1 MIMIQMMRAAD
12 TREKPVAQS
21 LIYKTCHIQTR
32 GVISNMKQLLSMTFA
47 VFVLFLAS
55 GSLSASQDNI
65 NDHASLGNIK
75 TGKGVFLVDIGDAKK
90 LNFYLEVIQGT
101 YKGMKAQGVEPDF
114 ILVYIG
120 PSVKYLSSAPSSE
133 IEQEAGGILLEIE
146 SNVEALAELGIKQE
160 VCAVATRVF
169 GIDNNSIL
177 PGMTLVG
184 DGFISL
190 IGYQAQGYHLV
201 PVF

>member
-1 MIMIQMMRAAD
+1 MKMLIKMMCLLLVMI
-12 TREKPVAQS
+12 
-21 LIYKTCHIQTR
+21 
-32 GVISNMKQLLSMTFA
+32 SMNT
-47 VFVLFLAS
+47 V
-55 GSLSASQDNI
+55 SAEVTEI
-65 NDHASLGNIK
+65 NDRRALAEME

-101 YKGMKAQGVEPDF
+101 HKSMQAQGVKPDF

-120 PSVKYLSSAPSSE
+120 PSVKYLTSEPSAEVESGTG
-133 IEQEAGGILLEIE
+133 AVLMDIE
-146 SNVEALAELGIKQE
+146 SNVEKLAELGIRQE
-160 VCAVATRVF
+160 ICSVATRVF
-169 GIDNNSIL
+169 GIDNKSLLNDLELI
-177 PGMTLVG
+177 G

>member
-1 MIMIQMMRAAD
+1 MKKILKPLFFILLLVSNLVQAAQ
-12 TREKPVAQS
+12 PV
-21 LIYKTCHIQTR
+21 
-32 GVISNMKQLLSMTFA
+32 
-47 VFVLFLAS
+47 
-55 GSLSASQDNI
+55 I
-65 NDHASLGNIK
+65 NDHAALGNLK

-120 PSVKYLSSAPSSE
+120 PSVKYLTTSPSPE
-133 IEQEAGGILLEIE
+133 AEQEAGGVLLEIE
-146 SNVEALAELGIKQE
+146 SNVEALAALGVKQE
-160 VCAVATRVF
+160 ICAVATRVF
-169 GIDNNSIL
+169 GIRNDQLI
-177 PGMTLVG
+177 PGLTLVA
-184 DGFISL
+184 DGFVSL

>member
-1 MIMIQMMRAAD
+1 MNYRYSALVTGILLLLAAHLVIAGNPVINDRAALAD
-12 TREKPVAQS
+12 
-21 LIYKTCHIQTR
+21 
-32 GVISNMKQLLSMTFA
+32 MKL
-47 VFVLFLAS
+47 
-55 GSLSASQDNI
+55 
-65 NDHASLGNIK
+65 
-75 TGKGVFLVDIGDAKK
+75 GKGVFLVDIGDAKK
-90 LNFYLEVIQGT
+90 LNFYLEVIQGS
-101 YKGMKAQGVEPDF
+101 YRGMKDQGVNPDF
-114 ILVYIG
+114 VLVFIG
-120 PSVKYLSSAPSSE
+120 PSVKYLSDSPAE
-133 IEQEAGGILLEIE
+133 DVEQAAGGLLMDIE
-146 SNVEALAELGIKQE
+146 ANVEALVSLGVRLE

>member
-1 MIMIQMMRAAD
+1 MKIKVLKIAA
-12 TREKPVAQS
+12 S
-21 LIYKTCHIQTR
+21 LLI
-32 GVISNMKQLLSMTFA
+32 LLFSQFA
-47 VFVLFLAS
+47 VANSPV
-55 GSLSASQDNI
+55 I
-65 NDHASLGNIK
+65 NDQASLADLK

-101 YKGMKAQGVEPDF
+101 FKGMKAQEVEPDF

-120 PSVKYLSSAPSSE
+120 PSVKYLTTDPSDE
-133 IEQEAGGILLEIE
+133 TEADVGAVLLDIE
-146 SNVEALAELGIKQE
+146 SNVAKLAELGIRQE
-160 VCAVATRVF
+160 ICAVATRVF
-169 GIDNNSIL
+169 GIDNDTL
-177 PGMTLVG
+177 FPGLSLVG

>member
-1 MIMIQMMRAAD
+1 MMKNLMLKALGVLLLAMAVNTVHAA
-12 TREKPVAQS
+12 E
-21 LIYKTCHIQTR
+21 
-32 GVISNMKQLLSMTFA
+32 A
-47 VFVLFLAS
+47 VV
-55 GSLSASQDNI
+55 D
-65 NDHASLGNIK
+65 DRTSLGDLK
-75 TGKGVFLVDIGDAKK
+75 VGKGVFLVDIGDAKK

-120 PSVKYLSSAPSSE
+120 PSVKYLSSAPSSDT
-133 IEQEAGGILLEIE
+133 EQEAGGILLEIE

-169 GIDNNSIL
+169 GIDNNTIF
-177 PGMTLVG
+177 PGLTLVG

-190 IGYQAQGYHLV
+190 IGYQSQGYHLV

>member
-1 MIMIQMMRAAD
+1 MKHRLTQFI
-12 TREKPVAQS
+12 S
-21 LIYKTCHIQTR
+21 LLIFLTAGH
-32 GVISNMKQLLSMTFA
+32 LAFA
-47 VFVLFLAS
+47 GEPS
-55 GSLSASQDNI
+55 I
-65 NDHASLGNIK
+65 NDKVALANLK

-101 YKGMKAQGVEPDF
+101 YKGMKSQGVEPDF

-120 PSVKYLSSAPSSE
+120 PSVKYLTTAPSDQTE
-133 IEQEAGGILLEIE
+133 KDAGGILMDIE
-146 SNVEALAELGIKQE
+146 SNVSKLASLGVRQE

-169 GIDNNSIL
+169 GIDNKTVFDGL
-177 PGMTLVG
+177 TLVG

>member
-1 MIMIQMMRAAD
+1 MKNIVKII
-12 TREKPVAQS
+12 
-21 LIYKTCHIQTR
+21 LNILLL
-32 GVISNMKQLLSMTFA
+32 VIA
-47 VFVLFLAS
+47 
-55 GSLSASQDNI
+55 I
-65 NDHASLGNIK
+65 NTVHATENVIDDSASLGNIK
-75 TGKGVFLVDIGDAKK
+75 VGKGVFLVDIGDAKK

-120 PSVKYLSSAPSSE
+120 PSVKYLSNTPSSE
-133 IEQEAGGILLEIE
+133 TEQEAGGILLEIE
-146 SNVEALAELGIKQE
+146 SNVETLAELGIKQE
-160 VCAVATRVF
+160 ICAVATRVF
-169 GIDNNSIL
+169 GIDNKTIFPDL
-177 PGMTLVG
+177 TLVG

>member
-1 MIMIQMMRAAD
+1 MKNSVAYLVTGLLLLFASHIVLAD
-12 TREKPVAQS
+12 SPV
-21 LIYKTCHIQTR
+21 
-32 GVISNMKQLLSMTFA
+32 
-47 VFVLFLAS
+47 
-55 GSLSASQDNI
+55 I
-65 NDHASLGNIK
+65 NDQAALADLK

-101 YKGMKAQGVEPDF
+101 YKGMKSQAVEPEF
-114 ILVYIG
+114 VLVYIG
-120 PSVKYLSSAPSSE
+120 PSVKYLTTSPSKE
-133 IEQEAGGILLEIE
+133 AEQAAGGVLLEIE
-146 SNVEALAELGIKQE
+146 SNVEKLTSLGVRQE

-169 GIDNNSIL
+169 GIENNTIL
-177 PGMTLVG
+177 PGLTLVA